1 MKLRGIEQI
10 LQADFII
17 MFFSKS
23 FGYALR
29 GILYVAM
36 MSDEKKR
43 VQIDE
48 IAERLSV
55 PKHFLGKILNKV
67 VKEKILDSTK
77 GPYGGFSINQNTLST
92 PLINILEVTEGLE
105 QFSICALG
113 LRKCNTAN
121 PCPVHPY
128 IDNFRTGLKTI
139 LTETTVNDLLTEN
152 KPGLIRSIATF

>member
-1 MKLRGIEQI
+1 
-10 LQADFII
+10 

-29 GILYVAM
+29 GVLYVAM

-67 VKEKILDSTK
+67 VKVGILDSTK
-77 GPYGGFSINQNTLST
+77 GPYGGFSINQNTLTT
-92 PLINILEVTEGLE
+92 PLIKVLEVTEGLD
-105 QFSICALG
+105 QFKVCALG
-113 LRKCNTAN
+113 LRKCDSTN
-121 PCPVHPY
+121 PCPVHMH
-128 IDNFRTGLKTI
+128 IDTFREGFKQI
-139 LTETTVNDLLTEN
+139 LTDTTINILLTEN
-152 KPGLIRSIATF
+152 KTGLIRSISTF

>member
-1 MKLRGIEQI
+1 
-10 LQADFII
+10 

-29 GILYVAM
+29 GVLYVAM

-67 VKEKILDSTK
+67 VKDGILDSTK
-77 GPYGGFSINQNTLST
+77 GPYGGFSVNENTLST
-92 PLINILEVTEGLE
+92 PLIKVLEVTEGLE
-105 QFSICALG
+105 QFAVCALG
-113 LRKCNTAN
+113 LRKCDSSN
-121 PCPVHPY
+121 PCPVHSH
-128 IDNFRTGLKTI
+128 IDNFREDFKRTLTDTTI
-139 LTETTVNDLLTEN
+139 NNLLTEN
-152 KPGLIRSIATF
+152 KSGLIRSIATF

>member
-1 MKLRGIEQI
+1 
-10 LQADFII
+10 

-29 GILYVAM
+29 GVLYVAM

-67 VKEKILDSTK
+67 VKEGILDSTK
-77 GPYGGFSINQNTLST
+77 GPYGGFSVNEKTLST
-92 PLINILEVTEGLE
+92 PLIKVLEVTEGLE
-105 QFSICALG
+105 QFTICALG

-121 PCPVHPY
+121 PCPVHSH
-128 IDNFRTGLKTI
+128 IDNFREEFKNTLTDTTI
-139 LTETTVNDLLTEN
+139 SVLLTEN